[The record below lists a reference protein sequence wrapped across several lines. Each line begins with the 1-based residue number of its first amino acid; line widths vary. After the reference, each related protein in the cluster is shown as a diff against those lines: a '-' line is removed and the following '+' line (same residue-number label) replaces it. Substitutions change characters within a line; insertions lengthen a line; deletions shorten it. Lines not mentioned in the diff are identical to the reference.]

1 MADTTQVF
9 TAIQRNLNRLKKWVK
24 VILVENKL
32 YMGKYSILTVVASS
46 SALRRL
52 ANTLREMVPLSHW

>member
-32 YMGKYSILTVVASS
+32 YMSKYSILTVVASS

>member
-32 YMGKYSILTVVASS
+32 YMSKYSILTVVASS

-52 ANTLREMVPLSHW
+52 ANTLREMVPLSH